1 MTALG
6 RARPVMKAAAER
18 LLVAAG
24 APALLRLLRRPD
36 ALVLAYHNILPDGAP
51 PAGDGGLHLPRA
63 QFARQLD
70 VVAET
75 CEPVAL
81 TDVLRPAPRR
91 ARKPRVAITF
101 DDAYWGAVT
110 VGAAE
115 LARRRIPAT
124 IFVAPHFL
132 GRTFWWDAIAWPG
145 GSAWL
150 DPFREHALRAL
161 AGRDDVVRRAAV
173 ERGLRVDEPPAYL
186 RCATED
192 ELRQAVASA
201 PITLASHTWSHPNLA
216 ALPPAEL
223 REELDRPLDWLTTR
237 FECVEPLL
245 AYPYGSVSDQV
256 VETTRAAGYA
266 AAVTIGGGWIRGA
279 VRDMHRIP
287 RMNVDTELTLDGF
300 VLSTAGLPRS

>member
-1 MTALG
+1 
-6 RARPVMKAAAER
+6 
-18 LLVAAG
+18 
-24 APALLRLLRRPD
+24 
-36 ALVLAYHNILPDGAP
+36 
-51 PAGDGGLHLPRA
+51 
-63 QFARQLD
+63 
-70 VVAET
+70 
-75 CEPVAL
+75 VAL
-81 TDVLRPAPRR
+81 TDLLEPTPQRHG
-91 ARKPRVAITF
+91 KPRVAVTF

-115 LARRRIPAT
+115 LAQRGIPAT
-124 IFVAPHFL
+124 VFVAPHFL

-145 GSAWL
+145 GSAWRA
-150 DPFREHALRAL
+150 PFREHALRAL

-173 ERGLRVDEPPAYL
+173 ADGLRVDEPPAYL

-216 ALPPAEL
+216 ALAPAEL
-223 REELDRPLDWLTTR
+223 REELERPLDWLAGR
-237 FECVEPLL
+237 FEHAEPLL
-245 AYPYGSVSDQV
+245 AYPYGSISDQV
-256 VETTRAAGYA
+256 VETTRAVGYA